1 MVEYELGGEP
11 DDEAGEGEVY
21 VVLMSCAERAEDGV
35 MGVEET
41 EAPADE
47 KYS

>member
-1 MVEYELGGEP
+1 MVESELGGEP
-11 DDEAGEGEVY
+11 DDEAGESEVC
-21 VVLMSCAERAEDGV
+21 VVLMSCAETAEDGV
-35 MGVEET
+35 MGVEEA